1 MLNCMVNID
10 YNKYFSMSENPH
22 NTRGRHMK
30 ICLGKNPTGNMRRN
44 FFTNRIVLPWNS
56 LPADVVESKNL
67 DEFKRK
73 YDGHREEIKRCKK
86 LVCPGEA
93 LSKF

>member
-1 MLNCMVNID
+1 
-10 YNKYFSMSENPH
+10 MSENPH
-22 NTRGRHMK
+22 NTRGHHMK

-44 FFTNRIVLPWNS
+44 FFTNRIVVPWNS